1 MLSSSSIACLSAS
14 LGDKKLLST
23 LQIYILQLADV
34 VRRIVVVLAMYLANS
49 SPISSSWN
57 ELNVPSFCTP
67 TKAIQPRP
75 PGRLS

>member
-14 LGDKKLLST
+14 LGDKELLST

-49 SPISSSWN
+49 SPISSS
-57 ELNVPSFCTP
+57 
-67 TKAIQPRP
+67 
-75 PGRLS
+75 

>member
-14 LGDKKLLST
+14 LGDKELLST

-34 VRRIVVVLAMYLANS
+34 VRRIFVVLAMYLANS

-67 TKAIQPRP
+67 TKTIQPRP